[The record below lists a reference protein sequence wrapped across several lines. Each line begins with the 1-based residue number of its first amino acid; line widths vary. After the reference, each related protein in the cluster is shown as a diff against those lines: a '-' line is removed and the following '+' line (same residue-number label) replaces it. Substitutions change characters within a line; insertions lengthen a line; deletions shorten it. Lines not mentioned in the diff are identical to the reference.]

1 MADLARGIAALLGL
15 TLVTACGNGT
25 SKTNKVDPFEDDR
38 FDRRA
43 MLVDQAAEVVRP
55 EIAAFS
61 LDATALDEAVA
72 AWVAAGAKADGRAAA
87 QSAWKA
93 AFLRWQRLE
102 VWRFGPAAMDD
113 NALRDRIY
121 SWPVT
126 SACAVDQATAACD
139 PAKGCDA
146 TVALVNRKGL
156 DALEALLFRDGTDH
170 ACPPQAAPA
179 GWDALDEAARWARR
193 GAWAK
198 AVAADLRAAATTL
211 HDGWKADGG
220 DYVTTLAKAGELGN
234 PFPSLREAVNHW
246 SDALFY
252 VDTETKTMKLG
263 QPPGIVANP
272 CGLFGEPCAQALE
285 SRWAHL
291 SKEAIVANV
300 QAFRIAVIGRDKGDA
315 SSGPGIKAWLTAV
328 GAGELAGTLTA
339 QTDAC
344 LSTCQAIP
352 GTLAEALVK
361 DPDAVKAAFEACR
374 SLGITM
380 KTSLATT
387 LGLDLPDSAAADAD

>member
-1 MADLARGIAALLGL
+1 MQIAARRTFALLAL
-15 TLVTACGNGT
+15 TSLAACGNDA
-25 SKTNKVDPFEDDR
+25 SKAKQADPFEDDR

-43 MLVDQAAEVVRP
+43 MLIDQAAEVVRP

-61 LDATALDEAVA
+61 QDASALDEAIV

-87 QSAWKA
+87 QAAWKA

-113 NALRDRIY
+113 SALRDRIY

-139 PAKGCDA
+139 PGKGCDA
-146 TVALVNRKGL
+146 AVALVNRKGL
-156 DALEALLFRDGTDH
+156 DALEALLFRDDTGH

-179 GWDALDEAARWARR
+179 GWDALDDAARWQHRA
-193 GAWAK
+193 AWAK
-198 AVAADLRAAATTL
+198 AVSADLRAAATTL
-211 HDGWKADGG
+211 HDAWKADGG
-220 DYVTTLAKAGELGN
+220 DYVSVLSKAGAVGN

-272 CGLFGEPCAQALE
+272 CGLFGEPCPQALE

-291 SKEAIVANV
+291 SKEAIVENV
-300 QAFRIAVIGRDKGDA
+300 KAFRVAVIGRDKQDA
-315 SSGPGIKAWLTAV
+315 PPGPGLQAWLIAI
-328 GAGELAGTLTA
+328 GAAELADTLVV
-339 QTDAC
+339 QTNAC
-344 LSTCQAIP
+344 LAMSEAIP
-352 GTLAEALVK
+352 GSLAEALTQ

-374 SLGITM
+374 TLGITM
-380 KTSLATT
+380 KTSLSTS
-387 LGLDLPDSAAADAD
+387 LGLDLPDAAAADAD